1 MSYASTAALQTA
13 VYGALAADA
22 TVASLTEGAIYDAMP
37 PGAVP
42 DVYVRLGPEVVR
54 DASDKTGS
62 GARHDFPVT
71 VVTETSGY
79 HVGKEIA
86 AAISDALVDADLTLE
101 RGALVALNFLRA
113 RARRVQDKR
122 EIEVWFRALIDT
134 SGA

>member
-1 MSYASTAALQTA
+1 MSYSATAALQTA
-13 VYGALAADA
+13 VYSALSADA
-22 TVASLTEGAIYDAMP
+22 TVSNLTDGAIYDALP

-71 VVTETSGY
+71 VVSEAAGY
-79 HVGKEIA
+79 HLAKQIA
-86 AAISDALVDADLTLE
+86 AAVSDALVDADLPLA
-101 RGALVALNFLRA
+101 RGALVALTFLRA
-113 RARRVQDKR
+113 RARRVRDKR

>member
-1 MSYASTAALQTA
+1 MSYSATAALQTA
-13 VYGALAADA
+13 VYGALSADV
-22 TVASLTEGAIYDAMP
+22 TVSSLTDGAIYDALP

-54 DASDKTGS
+54 DASDKTGT

-71 VVTETSGY
+71 VVSEAAGY
-79 HVGKEIA
+79 HLAKQIA
-86 AAISDALVDADLTLE
+86 AAISDALVDADLPLA
-101 RGALVALNFLRA
+101 RGALVALTFLRA

>member
-42 DVYVRLGPEVVR
+42 DIYVRLGPEVVR

-79 HVGKEIA
+79 HVGKEVA